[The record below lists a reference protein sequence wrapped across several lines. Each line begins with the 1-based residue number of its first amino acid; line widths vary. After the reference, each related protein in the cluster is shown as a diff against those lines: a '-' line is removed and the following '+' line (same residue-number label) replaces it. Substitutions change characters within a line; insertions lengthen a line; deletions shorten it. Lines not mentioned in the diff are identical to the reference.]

1 MFEFTTHRSIWGYS
15 MELLILDKDF
25 NELSTIDVFSS
36 FQWIRKYYDYG
47 NFQLECE
54 VRYFELLQQGEYLF
68 RKGYELAFIEEIK
81 YQRSSTNEYSIKVSG
96 RFITSLLNDRVVVGE
111 KKFTGTH
118 EEIARQMVN
127 ENFIN
132 PIDISRKISNLSLK
146 AVKSLGEAT
155 TFEMKNDQI
164 GDELNG
170 FLAEKE
176 LSQRIDYDY
185 LTNKLCYSV
194 WQGLDRTE
202 NQNANSWAVFSDDYD
217 NINDIEYSKD
227 TSDYKNFVYVV
238 GKDNVTVNVNQ
249 IKTGERRKEMVTS
262 SSDADTTAL
271 TNKGKQELDKDNQV
285 EVIDCSIISSDR
297 LLYKRD
303 YDLGD
308 LCTVKIRSVD
318 KIVDLRITEVRE
330 VYEDGEVT
338 ITPKFGDDYIT
349 ITKFIEREV
358 KK

>member
-1 MFEFTTHRSIWGYS
+1 
-15 MELLILDKDF
+15 MELLILDKNF
-25 NELSTIDVFSS
+25 NELGTIDVFSS
-36 FQWIRKYYDYG
+36 FQWIRKYFDYG

-68 RKGYELAFIEEIK
+68 RKDSELAFIEEIK
-81 YQRSSTNEYSIKVSG
+81 YQRSNTNEYSINVNG

-118 EEIARQMVN
+118 EAIARQMIN
-127 ENFIN
+127 ENFIT
-132 PIDISRKISNLSLK
+132 PTDVSRKISNLSLK
-146 AVKSLGEAT
+146 AVKSLGEST
-155 TFEMKNDQI
+155 TLEIKNDVI
-164 GDELNG
+164 GNELND

-176 LSQRIDYDY
+176 LAQRIDYDY
-185 LTNKLCYSV
+185 LTNNLYYSV

-271 TNKGKQELDKDNQV
+271 QNKGKQELDKDNQV

>member
-1 MFEFTTHRSIWGYS
+1 
-15 MELLILDKDF
+15 MELLILDRDF
-25 NELSTIDVFSS
+25 NELGTIDVFSS

-81 YQRSSTNEYSIKVSG
+81 YQRSNTNEYSIKVSG

-111 KKFTGTH
+111 KKFMGTH

-132 PIDISRKISNLSLK
+132 PTDTSRKIINLYLK

-185 LTNKLCYSV
+185 ITNKLHYSV

-202 NQNANSWAVFSDDYD
+202 NQTTNSWAVFSDDYD

-271 TNKGKQELDKDNQV
+271 QNKGKQELDKDNQV